1 MPNNFPE
8 NLELP
13 LAGRKIRCML
23 ALCGLLGIG
32 GTAIAASIEG
42 VVTGVTGEPLE
53 RVPVC
58 LALSSS
64 EDSCEK
70 LRWTDRKGGY
80 SFNGVK
86 AGSDYLVRIFADRS
100 PDGRRAE
107 TYTTYVWSPAEQPV
121 VIDSRSEQLRLEA
134 FVGKFNFSN
143 FQRILTLTA
152 TDFPELETLDLQGS
166 YVALKVFIPS
176 SRPQEPPETIYL
188 GQVTSLENLRIEA
201 SLPLAMDAIYYEI
214 YSATLSL
221 SGAIALS
228 GV

>member
-1 MPNNFPE
+1 MPNILSKPPR
-8 NLELP
+8 LP
-13 LAGRKIRCML
+13 ATRRAIRCTL
-23 ALCGLLGIG
+23 ALCGLIGISC
-32 GTAIAASIEG
+32 TALAASIDG
-42 VVTGVTGEPLE
+42 AVTGATGEPLE

-64 EDSCEK
+64 PDSCEK
-70 LRWTDRKGGY
+70 LRWTDRQGSY

-86 AGSDYLVRIFADRS
+86 AGGDYLVRVFSDRT
-100 PDGRRAE
+100 PAGRRSEA
-107 TYTTYVWSPAEQPV
+107 YTTYVWSPAEQPV
-121 VIDSRSEQLRLEA
+121 VIDSRSEKLRLEA

-152 TDFPELETLDLQGS
+152 ADFPELATLDLQGS

-201 SLPLAMDAIYYEI
+201 SLPLAKETIYYEI

-221 SGAIALS
+221 SGEIALS
-228 GV
+228 GA